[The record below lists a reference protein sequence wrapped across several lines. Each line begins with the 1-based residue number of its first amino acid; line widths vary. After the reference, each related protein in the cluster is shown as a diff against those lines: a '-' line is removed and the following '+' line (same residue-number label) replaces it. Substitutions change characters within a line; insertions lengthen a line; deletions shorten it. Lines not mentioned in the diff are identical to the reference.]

1 MKNPL
6 SYFSWSDLGVIS
18 AAYIVAFTLM
28 LGLVTPLQ
36 SILLPEITQ
45 YVSLLF
51 LPHGV
56 RVLALHYY
64 GWKAII
70 YLLPSS
76 TLMWFVVNFGTELD
90 ASLVAII
97 VSLLAC
103 YVGVG
108 AVRWITKVSEDDYQS
123 WSWKMLLL
131 AGAIC
136 SILNSLSLSFLH
148 FSAPDPLFN
157 LGVYHRRYSGHGWD
171 HGGPDLRVQ
180 DGRQVIEKRLV
191 GISNQY

>member
-6 SYFSWSDLGVIS
+6 SYFSCSDLGVIS

-148 FSAPDPLFN
+148 FSAPDPSLI
-157 LGVYHRRYSGHGWD
+157 LGYIIGDTAGMAGTMVALIYVFKMAD
-171 HGGPDLRVQ
+171 
-180 DGRQVIEKRLV
+180 RLSKK
-191 GISNQY
+191 GL